1 MLRTTLL
8 AGVVLALTA
17 VPALAHGC
25 PGYAGTIEAALA
37 TSNLSDADKAE
48 ITALKEQGMA
58 MHATAVANST
68 DHHDA
73 EHVLN
78 NAMTMLLKGFST

>member
-8 AGVVLALTA
+8 AGAVLALTA
-17 VPALAHGC
+17 APAFAHGC
-25 PGYAGTIEAALA
+25 PGYAATIEAALA
-37 TSNLSDADKAE
+37 ASNLSDADKAE
-48 ITALKEQGMA
+48 ITALKEEGMA
-58 MHATAVANST
+58 LHNSG
-68 DHHDA
+68 DHHDS

>member
-8 AGVVLALTA
+8 AGAVLALTA
-17 VPALAHGC
+17 APALAHGC

-48 ITALKEQGMA
+48 ITKLKEEGMA
-58 MHATAVANST
+58 LHNAG
-68 DHHDA
+68 DHHDG
-73 EHVLN
+73 EHALN

>member
-8 AGVVLALTA
+8 AGAVLALTA

-25 PGYAGTIEAALA
+25 PGYNATIEAALA

-48 ITALKEQGMA
+48 ITALKEEGMA
-58 MHATAVANST
+58 LHNAAVAAAS
-68 DHHDA
+68 DHEEA

-78 NAMTMLLKGFST
+78 NAMIMLLKGFST